1 MITITIEQARE
12 LMGADYAS
20 VPDSTINM
28 IITLAGAMDECLE
41 SSYPDNLDL
50 QEAIKLYAIC
60 HMTAVTTGKQTKSQS
75 APNGASRSFEFI
87 ASKEGIQLTSYGRMV
102 QYLDSAGCFEG
113 AFPQGNQFQSGG
125 FGRTCKCY

>member
-1 MITITIEQARE
+1 MTTITIEQVRE

-20 VPDSTINM
+20 VPDSTISM
-28 IITLAGAMDECLE
+28 LTTLAGAMDECLE
-41 SSYPDNLDL
+41 SSYPDNLEL

-60 HMTAVTTGKQTKSQS
+60 HMTAVTAGKQTKSQS
-75 APNGASRSFEFI
+75 AASGAGRSFEFI

-102 QYLDSAGCFEG
+102 QSLDGAGCFEG

-125 FGRTCKCY
+125 FGRTCRCN